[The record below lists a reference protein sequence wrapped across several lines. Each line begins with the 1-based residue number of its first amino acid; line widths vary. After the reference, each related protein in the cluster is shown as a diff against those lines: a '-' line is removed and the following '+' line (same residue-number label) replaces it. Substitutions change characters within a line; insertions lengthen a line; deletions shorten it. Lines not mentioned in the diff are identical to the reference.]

1 VKTALTYFIIALGL
15 FLQPSVYASIYDV
28 GYSQEN
34 ITPSLEEINS
44 GDIFLGGYGVY
55 KERGP
60 ATGIKDDIYAKTL
73 VIQEGEDIIVV
84 SSLDL
89 PGISNK
95 VMKEIR
101 KKVYLKT
108 NIPKENLFIGATH
121 THAGPDLMGLWGG
134 VTDTYKKLIIEK
146 TTQSIINAYT
156 NMEPSR
162 LFISTG
168 TEENLNRRG
177 IEITDNSMSVIDAV
191 SLSTGSRVATLI
203 NFGTHPI
210 FIDEPEVS
218 RDYCGFLV
226 DYVSEKLDGP
236 VLFVNGIMGD
246 VVPPKHEKDPKS
258 YGENL
263 GKAVV
268 KVVSNS
274 KEIEPDLV
282 IKTTIWKQKISNPIF
297 ILAAGLNILDFDI
310 VFNPLNGFEI
320 ETRAS
325 YFRLGTQ
332 VQGVT
337 FPGESLSQNGL
348 SIKDQ
353 MKAPSKLFLGLTGE
367 TLGYFIP
374 SYDWNV
380 PKNNYEEILSMGK
393 DVGDVIQEKLTTFIK
408 EDNSKF

>member
-1 VKTALTYFIIALGL
+1 MKS
-15 FLQPSVYASIYDV
+15 FLQKSIIISTFLLQTLIFGSVYDV
-28 GYSQEN
+28 GYSEEI
-34 ITPSLEEINS
+34 ITPSKQEIAS
-44 GDIFLGGYGVY
+44 GEIYLGGYGVY

-60 ATGIKDDIYAKTL
+60 ATGIKDDIYAKSM
-73 VIQEGEDIIVV
+73 VIQEGESIIVIT
-84 SSLDL
+84 SLDL

-95 VMKEIR
+95 VLKEIR
-101 KKVYLKT
+101 KGVYAQTK
-108 NIPKENLFIGATH
+108 IPKENLFIGATH

-134 VTDTYKKLIIEK
+134 VTDTYKKIVIDK
-146 TTQSIINAYT
+146 TTAAIINAY
-156 NMEPSR
+156 NKMEPSR
-162 LFISTG
+162 LYIST
-168 TEENLNRRG
+168 TSEENLNRRG
-177 IEITDNSMSVIDAV
+177 LEITDDSMSVIDAI
-191 SLSTGSRVATLI
+191 SLSTGTRIATMV

-210 FIDEPEVS
+210 FVDEPEVS
-218 RDYCGFLV
+218 RDYCGYLV
-226 DYVSEKLDGP
+226 DYVSERLGGP

-246 VVPPKHEKDPKS
+246 VVPPKNVDSAKDF
-258 YGENL
+258 GETL

-268 KVVSNS
+268 MAVSDS

-282 IKTTIWKQKISNPIF
+282 INTTVWKQKISNPIF
-297 ILAAGLNILDFDI
+297 ILAAGLSILDFDI
-310 VFNPLNGFEI
+310 SFNPFSGFEI

-337 FPGESLSQNGL
+337 FPGESLTQNGL

-353 MKAPSKLFLGLTGE
+353 MKAPSKLFFGLTGE

-393 DVGDVIQEKLTTFIK
+393 DVGDIIQTKLTMFIK
-408 EDNSKF
+408 EDNTQF